1 MHNMMSSFKKAEVIF
16 VDDVT
21 FKWAVMIDGTFFL
34 AVDLMEVGA
43 ILIQYPENKEH
54 GQFINDSSR

>member
-1 MHNMMSSFKKAEVIF
+1 MHNMSSFKKAEVIF